1 MADYDSNMIKPV
13 EGLQNIT
20 GLTPVKG
27 REQRKRRQQ
36 FPEENKEKDE
46 SAEGELSESV
56 DEQELDNPPEGRTE
70 DENGRN
76 PDGVAIDYC
85 A

>member
-20 GLTPVKG
+20 GLTPAKR
-27 REQRKRRQQ
+27 REERKRRQQ
-36 FPEENKEKDE
+36 LHKENKEEDE
-46 SAEGELSESV
+46 SANGKEALSE
-56 DEQELDNPPEGRTE
+56 EQTE
-70 DENGRN
+70 KGNDSN
-76 PDGVAIDYC
+76 PDSIGIDYC

>member
-20 GLTPVKG
+20 GLASAKR
-27 REQRKRRQQ
+27 REERKRRQQ
-36 FPEENKEKDE
+36 LSKQNKGKDE
-46 SAEGELSESV
+46 SAEGKN
-56 DEQELDNPPEGRTE
+56 DMPQELK
-70 DENGRN
+70 ENGN
-76 PDGVAIDYC
+76 DKDSDGIDYC